1 MVSRSRSEFA
11 VLVPLLDHE
20 GERCVLLTKRP
31 ENMVRYAG
39 QVSLPGGARE
49 PGDSDLKATALR
61 ETHEEV
67 GVPPTAVNV
76 VAELDWHE
84 TTIGHRIKP
93 FVATVTTVA
102 AQRLVPDPREVERLL
117 YLRVATIN
125 DDLFKTRS
133 FRSDR
138 DDRQHTVLTFDLD
151 GFEVWGLTARI
162 LRSAFVDPGPARG
175 YAESPPEDGAA

>member
-1 MVSRSRSEFA
+1 MVSRSRAEFA

-67 GVPPTAVNV
+67 GIPPTAVSV
-76 VAELDWHE
+76 VAELDCE
-84 TTIGHRIKP
+84 TQEASFVHRELKALRIERCIEVIG
-93 FVATVTTVA
+93 A
-102 AQRLVPDPREVERLL
+102 
-117 YLRVATIN
+117 
-125 DDLFKTRS
+125 S
-133 FRSDR
+133 
-138 DDRQHTVLTFDLD
+138 
-151 GFEVWGLTARI
+151 
-162 LRSAFVDPGPARG
+162 
-175 YAESPPEDGAA
+175 